1 MRTKSLF
8 FAGFAGLIATDIW
21 LSPVW
26 AQDPTGA
33 APAAPADPAAPAG
46 DAGAAPTAD
55 GSAEAAPVDASPEQA
70 APSVPP
76 PPSSAVVPLPA
87 SGTFTAAFSP
97 ALGQQRDVMLQGI
110 HATEQIAFT
119 TPRTW
124 ELTADP
130 VITVH
135 FEHSAALIASRSH
148 LNVSVNGL
156 FLGTVGLDDKN
167 AVGGVLRVV
176 VPRSALTDEYNSIA
190 LDVEQHYTNDCE
202 DPFDPALWTRVS
214 KSSDIAI
221 GYARKDVKPDLLQWP
236 APFFD
241 KWGYGPMQLTL
252 VGGSSLSAGSVE
264 AAGAVALAVGRLA
277 AWRGVEFEPPVAT
290 AGEVRTNGIIVGT
303 AAEVPE
309 IGSLLGE
316 LSLRDDQGL
325 VAVVPSPSDPTLA
338 ILIVTGGG
346 AAGVSRAA
354 AALAGQDRYQI
365 LSGARSTVNDVITSS
380 PPPTRQKPLPAPHQ
394 SSFTVE
400 DLGLEG
406 QTLRGYYPAMF
417 RIPLHLEAD
426 ALPRPGGGS
435 VRIDYTYSAQ
445 LDTRL
450 SAMEI
455 RLGGLSL
462 RSVPLAKVEGAD
474 KSSIVVQ
481 IPEDLV
487 GPATPVDVIFH
498 LFPRDFNACEHITD
512 RQIWATVLPS
522 STIDLPRD
530 HLAHMPDLSRL
541 QYDEWPFTME
551 AGNSVVAVLPDNP
564 SAAALSSGLDLAAEL
579 GRTSVAA
586 KPEFTLQLA
595 TNSAFS
601 TKKDAH
607 WILLVD
613 DTAHAIYDSL
623 ASEDRLTTEGGPAR
637 QLKEGAQ
644 KQLIGADVG
653 TPYGTIEEVL
663 SPANEKR
670 AVLVLR
676 APSAAWLPQLVDYAT
691 DSGKT
696 RLLEGNLAVVTP
708 QGDVKTLNVGKRK
721 DWGELSAATA
731 AQIGVRQNWWAIGLA
746 LIGAAF
752 VVAAG
757 VRMWVRGQGDAR

>member
-1 MRTKSLF
+1 MRVESLF
-8 FAGFAGLIATDIW
+8 FAGLAGLVA
-21 LSPVW
+21 SPVW
-26 AQDPTGA
+26 AQDPAAPPPPEEPVAVPEAGVAPAAADAPADAAIADA
-33 APAAPADPAAPAG
+33 APAA
-46 DAGAAPTAD
+46 
-55 GSAEAAPVDASPEQA
+55 E
-70 APSVPP
+70 PP
-76 PPSSAVVPLPA
+76 PVTPPPVSAVVPLPPT
-87 SGTFTAAFSP
+87 GTFTAAFSP
-97 ALGQQRDVMLQGI
+97 TLGQQHDVMLQGI
-110 HATEQIAFT
+110 HATEQIPFT
-119 TPRTW
+119 TTRTW
-124 ELTADP
+124 QLTADP
-130 VITVH
+130 VILVK
-135 FEHSAALIASRSH
+135 FEHSAALLPERSH

-156 FLGTVGLDDKN
+156 FLSTVRLDALN
-167 AVGGVLRVV
+167 AVGGVLRVT
-176 VPRSALTDEYNSIA
+176 VPRSALNDEFNAIA

-214 KSSDIAI
+214 KASEVSIP
-221 GYARKDVKPDLLQWP
+221 YARHDVTPDLLQWP

-252 VGGSSLSAGSVE
+252 VGGSAMSAPSVQ
-264 AAGAVALAVGRLA
+264 AAGALGVAMGRLA
-277 AWRGVEFEPPVAT
+277 AWRGVEFQPPVST
-290 AGEVRTNGIIVGT
+290 AGEVRTNGIIIGT
-303 AAEVPE
+303 PAEVPE

-316 LSLRDDQGL
+316 LALREDQGL

-346 AAGVSRAA
+346 AEGVARAA

-365 LSGARSTVNDVITSS
+365 LSGARATVNSVVTAS
-380 PPPTRQKPLPAPHQ
+380 PPPTRQDPLPAPHED
-394 SSFTVE
+394 SFTVA

-406 QTLRGYYPAMF
+406 QTLRGYYPAMY

-474 KSSIVVQ
+474 KGSVMVS

-487 GPATPVDVIFH
+487 NPNTPVDVIFH

-530 HLAHMPDLSRL
+530 HLARMPDLSRL
-541 QYDEWPFTME
+541 QYDTWPFTME
-551 AGNSVVAVLPDNP
+551 SGNGVVAVLPDNP
-564 SAAALSSGLDLAAEL
+564 SPGAISAGLDLAAEL
-579 GRTSVAA
+579 GRTSVAENPDFA
-586 KPEFTLQLA
+586 LQLA

-601 TKKDAH
+601 TKKDSH

-613 DTAHAIYDSL
+613 DTSHALYDSL
-623 ASEDRLTTEGGPAR
+623 ASEDRLSTEGGPAR
-637 QLKEGAQ
+637 ELKEGAQ
-644 KQLIGADVG
+644 KQLLGADVG
-653 TPYGTIEEVL
+653 TSYGTIEEVL
-663 SPANEKR
+663 SPSNDKR

-676 APSAAWLPQLVDYAT
+676 APSAAWLPQLVDFAT

-696 RLLEGNLAVVTP
+696 RLLKGNLAVVSP
-708 QGDVKTLNVGKRK
+708 QGDVRTVDVGKRK
-721 DWGELSAATA
+721 DWGQLSAATA
-731 AQIGVRQNWWAIGLA
+731 AQIGVRQNWWVIGLG
-746 LIGAAF
+746 LLGAAV
-752 VVAAG
+752 VVAGG
-757 VRMWVRGQGDAR
+757 VRMWVRGQGETR